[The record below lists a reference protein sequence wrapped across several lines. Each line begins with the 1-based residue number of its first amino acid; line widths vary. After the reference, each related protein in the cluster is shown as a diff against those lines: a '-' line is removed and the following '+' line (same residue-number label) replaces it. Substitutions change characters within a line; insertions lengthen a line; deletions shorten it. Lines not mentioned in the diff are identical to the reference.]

1 MNDTLS
7 KVATALGRPMRV
19 MHLLARGDKPLL
31 ALPHGGEAA
40 RRTLQLYQP
49 QRGLAR
55 FTAGVLC
62 GACAFG
68 VHRILLRKAST
79 DLSGH
84 SGGLLP
90 EGTDPESI
98 GILFGSA
105 EHRVFRAVL
114 SYRNGENWEVGKLAV
129 GTAGAEML
137 EREAGILREIGAVTP
152 GLPALLG
159 LEMAED
165 VRLLRMPYLVGR
177 SLAHGDIAPVL
188 ALLTSWLSDGE
199 AIPLASFSEWPS
211 ITAGLMGLTINES
224 ILKRLADLPLRPSIR
239 HGDLARWNLLRTKD
253 GRLKVLDWEW
263 GERHGLPGFD
273 LAHYLAQDFR
283 LVRRLPAA
291 QVIEKTVQALES
303 PFWSPYLELAGWTG
317 NAREL
322 VMVYLAFK
330 QGAGHQDNTD
340 ILRVS
345 AAVVESNV

>member
-1 MNDTLS
+1 LPKQDTGIGPNED
-7 KVATALGRPMRV
+7 TA
-19 MHLLARGDKPLL
+19 
-31 ALPHGGEAA
+31 
-40 RRTLQLYQP
+40 
-49 QRGLAR
+49 
-55 FTAGVLC
+55 
-62 GACAFG
+62 
-68 VHRILLRKAST
+68 
-79 DLSGH
+79 
-84 SGGLLP
+84 GLLP
-90 EGTDPESI
+90 ATVDRESI
-98 GILFGSA
+98 GILFGSI
-105 EHRVFRAVL
+105 EHQVFRAVVC
-114 SYRNGENWEVGKLAV
+114 YRNGNVWEVGKLSGGA
-129 GTAGAEML
+129 AGVEML
-137 EREAGILREIGAVTP
+137 ENEAKKLREIGAFVQEA
-152 GLPALLG
+152 PALLG
-159 LEMAED
+159 LEIAD
-165 VRLLRMPYLVGR
+165 DIRLLRMPYLMGR

-263 GERHGLPGFD
+263 GERHGLAGID

-291 QVIEKTVQALES
+291 RVVAETVSALES
-303 PFWSPYLELAGWTG
+303 PIWSPYLELAGWTG

-345 AAVVESNV
+345 AAIVESNV